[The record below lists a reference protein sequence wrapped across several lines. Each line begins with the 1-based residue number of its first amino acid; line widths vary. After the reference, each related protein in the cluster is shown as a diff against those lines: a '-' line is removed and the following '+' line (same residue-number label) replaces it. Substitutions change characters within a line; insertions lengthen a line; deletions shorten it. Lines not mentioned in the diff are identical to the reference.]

1 MPVAQVSRE
10 PSCRFDPRAA
20 AVRCLQSAPK
30 PLNSAA
36 RCRAPVF
43 VAPMLLL
50 AASAVWGQ
58 PASERFRSR
67 ELSRFQRAKAVLLLR
82 EKLPCLGCHELD
94 GEGGRIGPDLSNVGA
109 VRSPGYLFR
118 IVSNPE
124 AVVPGTAMPRVPMPP
139 GTLELIVNYLA
150 GRTASTAAPAAS
162 DARVQRGSPIPDE
175 PRAVYARF
183 CAPCHGASGAGDG
196 PNSEHLPVRPTAHA
210 DSVYMSTR
218 PDDALFDAVYSGG
231 LIMGRSNRM
240 PPFGQTLDRETI
252 GALVGLMREL
262 CRCRGPA
269 WSRDGQ

>member
-150 GRTASTAAPAAS
+150 GRTASRPT
-162 DARVQRGSPIPDE
+162 RGSSAALPSRTSPGPCTPASARRVTARAARGMDRTPSTFRCGP
-175 PRAVYARF
+175 PRTRTPSTCPPGRMTHCSTPF
-183 CAPCHGASGAGDG
+183 T
-196 PNSEHLPVRPTAHA
+196 PV
-210 DSVYMSTR
+210 V
-218 PDDALFDAVYSGG
+218 
-231 LIMGRSNRM
+231 
-240 PPFGQTLDRETI
+240 
-252 GALVGLMREL
+252 
-262 CRCRGPA
+262 
-269 WSRDGQ
+269 